1 MKTKLNNMGP
11 CNECRHGKTA
21 FDDGMTPVDK
31 DMVFIT
37 KIEGSVLGAMYGKCE
52 AGHTEKYVN
61 WWHENGNKLGPENRT
76 QMECYEP
83 TDLSKSLAEMSSIL
97 EEMNDLLKKK

>member
-1 MKTKLNNMGP
+1 MGP

-31 DMVFIT
+31 DMSFIV
-37 KIEGSVLGAMYGKCE
+37 KNEESCLGAMYGKCE

-61 WWHENGNKLGPENRT
+61 WWHENGNKRGPENRT

-83 TDLSKSLAEMSSIL
+83 TDVVKSLNEMNRL
-97 EEMNDLLKKK
+97 AEEMLDLLKDQ